1 VTKTSASTGWPVPS
15 PVNRYFKLG
24 ELREYLADVSHFE
37 SIISEIKV
45 KYEIIKHNLEQLTL
59 KQFWVLM
66 HTTLMPIFFQ
76 FSSSMGC
83 LCVVQSVKV

>member
-24 ELREYLADVSHFE
+24 ELREWLAAASHFD
-37 SIISEIKV
+37 SITSEIKV

-59 KQFWVLM
+59 KQFCVLLY
-66 HTTLMPIFFQ
+66 TTPMPIFFQ
-76 FSSSMGC
+76 FSSYKGC
-83 LCVVQSVKV
+83 LCVVQSGQV